1 LSADFSSL
9 TQPSIADT
17 LPLARS
23 TRSIGSVWRRF
34 TAYAMDSVLLGVV
47 GAGIGSVFF
56 DKLSQIGVWGRLVGF
71 CVALVYFSSLDSR
84 VGGGQTPGKRW
95 MKVRVIDAQ
104 GNTIPFA
111 KCFLRSAIFLAPSFL
126 VGLRLPQARTPWIV
140 SSLIF
145 VIVLWVGGSTL
156 YLITFN
162 HQTRQGLHDLAVG
175 SYVGI
180 CDDAGPINAEAV
192 HDAQWIALGTLL
204 MAVSVAA
211 AILNVKLEKMSP
223 LPEMRQDAA
232 LIEQLGG
239 VQRAR
244 LRDVLLHSSA
254 GGGASK
260 TLLVSV
266 TLRSKS
272 LDQEVFAEQVARII
286 FQNDAHAQNYD
297 ELSVRL
303 FYGYDI
309 GIAQRWNHDEYTH
322 TPTEWQR
329 LLSGSPPASGLR

>member
-1 LSADFSSL
+1 LNANSSPFDSE
-9 TQPSIADT
+9 TQIYSNQAPR
-17 LPLARS
+17 L
-23 TRSIGSVWRRF
+23 IGPVWRRLA
-34 TAYAMDSVLLGVV
+34 AYVLDSFLLAIVGTGLGVCTFERLSLLG
-47 GAGIGSVFF
+47 
-56 DKLSQIGVWGRLVGF
+56 LWGRIVGF
-71 CVALVYFSSLDSR
+71 CIALAYFASLD
-84 VGGGQTPGKRW
+84 GTIGNGQTAGKRLL
-95 MKVRVIDAQ
+95 KLRVIDAR
-104 GNTIPFA
+104 GDTIPFA

-192 HDAQWIALGTLL
+192 HDAQWMALGTLL

-329 LLSGSPPASGLR
+329 LLSGSPPASVQR